1 MFMRSVSATHT
12 TKEETAMKKFFG
24 ALIAASFIFA
34 AVFAS
39 ASVLPLVAGTGSI
52 QSSNLANVTCQN
64 AQVTVKY
71 GTELNGQGENQIAS
85 VTISG
90 IESTCFGDQAAV
102 NLFKNDPPYS
112 GLNYGPANADVWIQ
126 WGTISASSITLP
138 FGTNGVGGTSTSP
151 KPLAADVQHYNVM
164 FSAQ

>member
-1 MFMRSVSATHT
+1 
-12 TKEETAMKKFFG
+12 MKKFFG

-52 QSSNLANVTCQN
+52 QSSNLATVTCQN
-64 AQVTVKY
+64 TPVSVTY

-85 VTISG
+85 VSLHN
-90 IESTCFGDQAAV
+90 IEAGCVGDQAEISLLQAE
-102 NLFKNDPPYS
+102 PPYS
-112 GLNYGPANADVWIQ
+112 GLGGAGNMVWYA
-126 WGTISASSITLP
+126 WGTIIAPGTTTLT
-138 FGTNGVGGTSTSP
+138 FGGSGDPSP
-151 KPLAADVQHYNVM
+151 KPLVADVHHFSVM